1 MNHMV
6 RRYVFFVA
14 GLFVNSLGVAFIT
27 RADLGTSPISSIPY
41 VLSLNFS
48 LTLGQYTM
56 IFSAFIVLL
65 QVLILRKDYPPIQLL
80 QLLVGVLFG
89 YFIDFSMDVLLDW
102 LNPDQYAAKMI
113 YLLIGCA
120 ILGFGVFMEVAANAL
135 MLPGEGLA
143 NAIHIKSGVA
153 FGTTKVCVDVS
164 FIVGAALLS
173 LLFAHR
179 IIGVREGTIIS
190 AILVG
195 NLARFYGKRMKP
207 VTDRLFPET
216 DPKKDEAVSQDDEG
230 QGGAI
235 S

>member
-1 MNHMV
+1 MNHIV
-6 RRYVFFVA
+6 RRYVFFLI

-48 LTLGQYTM
+48 FTLGQYTM
-56 IFSAFIVLL
+56 IFSAFLVLL
-65 QVLILRKDYPPIQLL
+65 QILILRKDYQPVQLL

-89 YFIDFSMDVLLDW
+89 YFIDFSMDVLLIW
-102 LNPDQYAAKMI
+102 LNPEQYAAKMV

-143 NAIHIKSGVA
+143 NAIHRKSGRA

-164 FIVGAALLS
+164 FIVCAAILS
-173 LLFAHR
+173 LVFAHR
-179 IIGVREGTIIS
+179 IAGVREGTIIS
-190 AILVG
+190 ALLVG
-195 NLARFYGKRMKP
+195 NLSRFYGKLMKP
-207 VTDRLFPET
+207 VTDKLFPET
-216 DPKKDEAVSQDDEG
+216 DSAKDNVVSKSDAE
-230 QGGAI
+230 
-235 S
+235 

>member
-1 MNHMV
+1 MNHIV
-6 RRYVFFVA
+6 RRYVFFLI

-48 LTLGQYTM
+48 FILGQYTM
-56 IFSAFIVLL
+56 IFSAFLVLL
-65 QVLILRKDYPPIQLL
+65 QILILRKDYQPVQLL

-89 YFIDFSMDVLLDW
+89 YFIDFSMDVLLIW
-102 LNPDQYAAKMI
+102 LNPEQYAAKMV

-143 NAIHIKSGVA
+143 NAIHRKSGRA

-164 FIVGAALLS
+164 FIVCAAILS
-173 LLFAHR
+173 LVFAHR
-179 IIGVREGTIIS
+179 IAGVREGTIIS
-190 AILVG
+190 ALLVG
-195 NLARFYGKRMKP
+195 NLSRFYGKLMKP
-207 VTDRLFPET
+207 VTDKLFPET
-216 DPKKDEAVSQDDEG
+216 DSAKDNVVSKSDAE
-230 QGGAI
+230 
-235 S
+235 

>member
-1 MNHMV
+1 MNHIV
-6 RRYVFFVA
+6 RRYVFFIV

-56 IFSAFIVLL
+56 IFSAFLVLL
-65 QVLILRKDYPPIQLL
+65 QILILRKDYPPVQLL

-89 YFIDFSMDVLLDW
+89 YFIDFSMDVLLSW
-102 LNPDQYAAKMI
+102 LNPEHYAAKLV

-143 NAIHIKSGVA
+143 NAIHRKSGRA

-164 FIVGAALLS
+164 FIVCAAILS
-173 LLFAHR
+173 LVFAHQ
-179 IIGVREGTIIS
+179 IAGVREGTIIS
-190 AILVG
+190 ALLVG
-195 NLARFYGKRMKP
+195 NLSRFYGRLMKP
-207 VTDRLFPET
+207 ATDRLFTET
-216 DPKKDEAVSQDDEG
+216 DSKKDNGVSQNENDVG
-230 QGGAI
+230 
-235 S
+235 